1 MKAKSL
7 YLLLVCT
14 SLLVFS
20 TCKKDTDVNMD
31 TFKIVKEVEKI
42 TVGTTTATITGM
54 YDFSG
59 RIDGIKVR
67 VGTSEQLF
75 GSDVYVAEVSGK
87 SYSVNITGLR
97 SGTKYH
103 YRYEVDYGAKEDYL
117 TDISEFTTQSESPT
131 VKTLEVLALDS
142 TTFRVKC
149 EVVADGGSEVSER
162 GICWNTYGDPT
173 IDDETMQ
180 HATGGLGQYTIR
192 LEHLALGKKYY
203 VRAYA
208 KSMSGVGFGE
218 EMEFETTSTPG
229 MPVSIALSCNPEVGG
244 TVSGAGSYAAG
255 TQCTVTATA
264 NPTYTFVNW
273 TENGTQVASDAA
285 YTFTVSVERNLVANF
300 TKQTCV
306 ISAQVVPENSGS
318 VEGAGGYNPG
328 DVCTLTATAKTG
340 YTFVNWTKNGNV
352 VSTEAEYTFTVTE
365 SATYVAHFQTKSYTI
380 SVSSSPSNGGTV
392 TGGGTVSYGQTCT
405 VQATPAEGYIFANWT
420 DDGDVVSTE
429 ANYTFTVTGNRS
441 LVANFT
447 AQVTLP
453 IITTAEVISIS
464 LTTATGGG
472 NVTASGGATV
482 TERGICWSTS
492 QNPTINENYA
502 TNGTGTGNYSVNM
515 TGLTANTTYYVRAYA
530 KNIAG
535 TAYGN
540 EVSFTTLS
548 DVHEYVDL
556 GLTSGTLWATC
567 NVGAD
572 TPENYGDYF
581 AWGETLSKDYYGWN
595 NYQYCIGSS
604 WLTKYCNN
612 SSYGYNGFTDDLS
625 ILLPED
631 DAATTNWGTD
641 WRMPTKE
648 EWQELY
654 ENTTHIWTTQNGV
667 YGRLFTALNG
677 NSLFLP
683 AAGRLSGSN
692 HEVDFMGF
700 YWSSSLDTSGS
711 PFGAW
716 SFDFVSNDYY
726 MVGSGRYYGLSVRP
740 VRSSR

>member
-1 MKAKSL
+1 MKSQSL
-7 YLLLVCT
+7 YLLLLCAAM
-14 SLLVFS
+14 LVFS
-20 TCKKDTDVNMD
+20 TCKKDTDVNMES
-31 TFKIVKEVEKI
+31 FKIVKEVEKV
-42 TVGTTTATITGM
+42 TAGTTSATITGM
-54 YDFSG
+54 YEYSG

-67 VGTSEQLF
+67 VGTSDQLF
-75 GSDVYVAEVSGK
+75 GSDVYVAEMSGK
-87 SYSVNITGLR
+87 SYSVSITGLR

-117 TDISEFTTQSESPT
+117 TEISEFTTQSESPT
-131 VKTLEVLALDS
+131 VKTLEMLALDS

-173 IDDETMQ
+173 MDDETMQ

-318 VEGAGGYNPG
+318 VEGAGGYNPE

-340 YTFVNWTKNGNV
+340 YTFVNWTKSGNV

-380 SVSSSPSNGGTV
+380 SVSSSPNNGGTV
-392 TGGGTVSYGQTCT
+392 TGGGTMSYGQTCT

-441 LVANFT
+441 LVANFKLVPVGAIKGLFT
-447 AQVTLP
+447 IDENGNQVFFSKGNLQYNMGSSMWRFAEHQYDTIGRANSS
-453 IITTAEVISIS
+453 II
-464 LTTATGGG
+464 
-472 NVTASGGATV
+472 NNN
-482 TERGICWSTS
+482 STDW
-492 QNPTINENYA
+492 IDLL
-502 TNGTGTGNYSVNM
+502 GWGTGNNPTMNSGNDDDYVTFVDWGVNAISNGGNQAEM
-515 TGLTANTTYYVRAYA
+515 WNTLSIEEWFFLFNGRYDANSKYGIGNVNGVRGLIFLPENWTCPIGLTFNPGFSSNDGDWSHNSYTVPEWQLMED
-530 KNIAG
+530 AG
-535 TAYGN
+535 AIFLPDAGRRQ
-540 EVSFTTLS
+540 S
-548 DVHEYVDL
+548 
-556 GLTSGTLWATC
+556 
-567 NVGAD
+567 NVGA
-572 TPENYGDYF
+572 GGLVC
-581 AWGETLSKDYYGWN
+581 W
-595 NYQYCIGSS
+595 
-604 WLTKYCNN
+604 
-612 SSYGYNGFTDDLS
+612 
-625 ILLPED
+625 
-631 DAATTNWGTD
+631 
-641 WRMPTKE
+641 
-648 EWQELY
+648 Y
-654 ENTTHIWTTQNGV
+654 ENIDGC
-667 YGRLFTALNG
+667 
-677 NSLFLP
+677 
-683 AAGRLSGSN
+683 
-692 HEVDFMGF
+692 
-700 YWSSSLDTSGS
+700 YWSFSRIEGNLRYIKFQSTNLDLQDTGCGGH
-711 PFGAW
+711 FG
-716 SFDFVSNDYY
+716 F
-726 MVGSGRYYGLSVRP
+726 SVRL
-740 VRSSR
+740 VHSAQ